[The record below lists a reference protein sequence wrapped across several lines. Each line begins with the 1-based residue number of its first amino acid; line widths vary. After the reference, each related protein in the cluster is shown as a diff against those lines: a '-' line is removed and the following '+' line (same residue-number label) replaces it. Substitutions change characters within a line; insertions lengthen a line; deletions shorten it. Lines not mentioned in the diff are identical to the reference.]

1 MLRIVIIG
9 GGFAGAFAA
18 KHLRKKFSDTAQV
31 ELFNS
36 TNYFVFQPLLPEVAS
51 GTISAQDAVTP
62 LRIMLPGVKVRMA
75 EVRSVDFENNL
86 IHFIQGSKKI
96 PQQIEYDHLVL
107 TCGQEANLAMLPGFA
122 EHSLAMKNLADAHEL
137 RNHII
142 QCLEHADITNNA
154 SIKQR
159 LLTFVVAGAGFSGV
173 ETIGEMF
180 EMLRR
185 TIKYYPNISPEEL
198 KGIIVQRDERILTEL
213 PNSLSDYA
221 SKILSKRGID
231 IRTSTSIEYASN
243 TSITL
248 DNGEVIDTSTLVTTV
263 GNGPGALVKSLPIE
277 LERGKIPTNEFMQVR
292 GCDNVWSLG
301 DTALIP
307 LGKKENS
314 QDQIYAPPT
323 AQFAVQEAKQLA
335 KNIHNHMHDK
345 AIKPFTYKPKGSLA
359 SIGNYKAVAELFG
372 IRFSGLPAWLLWRT
386 FYIGMLPG
394 FVTRLRVALNWLL
407 DFFVPRNIVQIS
419 NQSNR
424 ANNNYECYAKGEVI
438 YEAGQIIEGL
448 YTVVS
453 GSLESKTKQDSGEDF
468 IRVLKPGDH
477 WGERTIFSDFT
488 TVSALTALEDSKVL
502 ILKRDVFQ
510 QLQQSFP
517 PFEKYFSGIKEDVY
531 PEQLRKPINNGV
543 SDE

>member
-1 MLRIVIIG
+1 MTRIVIVG

-18 KHLRKKFSDTAQV
+18 KHLYSKFSNTAQI

-36 TNYFVFQPLLPEVAS
+36 TNYFVFQPLLPEVVS
-51 GTISAQDAVTP
+51 GTISAPDAVTP
-62 LRIMLPGVKVRMA
+62 LRIMLPGIKVRMA
-75 EVRSVDFENNL
+75 EVQGVDFENNL
-86 IHFIQGSKKI
+86 IHFVQGSKKI
-96 PQQIEYDHLVL
+96 PQQIKYDHLVL

-122 EHSLAMKNLADAHEL
+122 EHSFAMKNLADAHEL

-142 QCLEHADITNNA
+142 QCLEHADITNNPK
-154 SIKQR
+154 IKQR

-185 TIKYYPNISPEEL
+185 TVKFYPNISLDEL

-213 PNSLSDYA
+213 PSSLSDYA

-231 IRTSTSIEYASN
+231 IRTGTSIECASHI
-243 TSITL
+243 SVTL
-248 DNGEVIDTSTLVTTV
+248 GDGEVIETSTLVTTV
-263 GNGPGALVKSLPIE
+263 GNGPGELVKSLPIE
-277 LERGKIPTNEFMQVR
+277 LNRGKIPSNEFMQVQ
-292 GCDNVWSLG
+292 GYENVWSLG
-301 DTALIP
+301 DSALIP
-307 LGKKENS
+307 LAVNKGEEQS
-314 QDQIYAPPT
+314 YAPPT

-335 KNIHNHMHDK
+335 NNIYNVTHDK
-345 AIKPFTYKPKGSLA
+345 TLKAFAYKPKGALA

-372 IRFSGLPAWLLWRT
+372 MKFSGLPAWLLWRT

-407 DFFVPRNIVQIS
+407 DFFVPRNIVQIN

-424 ANNNYECYAKGEVI
+424 KNNNYECYAKGEII
-438 YEAGQIIEGL
+438 YEAGQIIDGL

-453 GSLESKTKQDSGEDF
+453 GSLESKTKQDGSEDF

-477 WGERTIFSDFT
+477 WGERTISGDFT
-488 TVSALTALEDSKVL
+488 TVSTLSALEDSKVL
-502 ILKRDVFQ
+502 ILKREVFQ
-510 QLQQSFP
+510 QLKQSFP
-517 PFEKYFSGIKEDVY
+517 PFEEYFSGIEEHVY
-531 PEQLRKPINNGV
+531 PEQLRKT
-543 SDE
+543 D